1 MIASGMLKRQV
12 CMADDDDFDQMVKN
26 SQRVPR
32 LNDQVENHPYVEKLT
47 KECNVMFVHGTY
59 ILEGKA
65 DAKFSLG
72 DIWNLFQ
79 EDALPNNAS
88 NFCRQ
93 MINCMKAWHYLLKT
107 SGPLLSTEIIKQT
120 HNIMMGNEKSVLAEE
135 YRKSPAFASYH
146 IFAPA
151 SNIERYMEGAILKFH
166 ETKKGDPIMTATNLF
181 DEIINMHP
189 FEDGNG
195 RIFHLILAHV
205 LIQMKCCLFPVI
217 LSSFHRRGRRHY
229 IRAVKMFDRKPSM
242 LYTMIVKFLVHCWD
256 IFEQNVRMPTQF

>member
-32 LNDQVENHPYVEKLT
+32 VNDQVENHPYVEKLT

-79 EDALPNNAS
+79 EDALPNDAS

-93 MINCMKAWHYLLKT
+93 MINCMELPTKT
-107 SGPLLSTEIIKQT
+107 LDLPLNT
-120 HNIMMGNEKSVLAEE
+120 
-135 YRKSPAFASYH
+135 
-146 IFAPA
+146 
-151 SNIERYMEGAILKFH
+151 
-166 ETKKGDPIMTATNLF
+166 
-181 DEIINMHP
+181 
-189 FEDGNG
+189 
-195 RIFHLILAHV
+195 
-205 LIQMKCCLFPVI
+205 
-217 LSSFHRRGRRHY
+217 
-229 IRAVKMFDRKPSM
+229 
-242 LYTMIVKFLVHCWD
+242 
-256 IFEQNVRMPTQF
+256 